1 MTVEKLLEGT
11 IRDKFAGPC
20 NIFQGRE
27 EDATPIYSGTEYTW
41 KGGIM
46 TLIDIVRSTL
56 LAGFG
61 IQEKV
66 KETIEEFVKKGELSE
81 SQGAKLVKEFTEKA
95 EKSSD
100 ELSKTVTEL
109 ITKTLERMNLPT
121 KDDIDGLNKK
131 IKALST
137 RVKKLEEAS
146 ESTGR
151 KEA

>member
-1 MTVEKLLEGT
+1 
-11 IRDKFAGPC
+11 
-20 NIFQGRE
+20 
-27 EDATPIYSGTEYTW
+27 
-41 KGGIM
+41 M

-121 KDDIDGLNKK
+121 KDNIDGLNKK